1 MKKIIGI
8 LFILITGISY
18 SLSFTVYPTK
28 FDVDYKKVGVY
39 EIEIINNTLE
49 PLRIEIF
56 PEADKEF
63 GEDYNVNKNITI
75 VPKNIFLK
83 PGGTQLTRFR
93 FKPDTNVKD
102 GQYKSNLIFREI
114 PSEIKTEAKTEEKVD
129 TLVSNIKFIT
139 EMAIP
144 VYLTTDNIRLD
155 GEVKNV
161 EVIGKGKNLL
171 IKCDTNSKGNSSIE
185 LLYSLEIL
193 DTKEKLTGI
202 LGYTARTGNETISLA
217 VSLKNNLKGKRGIFK
232 IYDKDGKVYFKK
244 DVKF

>member
-39 EIEIINNTLE
+39 EVEIINNTLE

-83 PGGTQLTRFR
+83 PGGTQLARFR

-129 TLVSNIKFIT
+129 TLVSSIKFIT

-202 LGYTARTGNETISLA
+202 
-217 VSLKNNLKGKRGIFK
+217 
-232 IYDKDGKVYFKK
+232 
-244 DVKF
+244 

>member
-1 MKKIIGI
+1 M
-8 LFILITGISY
+8 
-18 SLSFTVYPTK
+18 
-28 FDVDYKKVGVY
+28 
-39 EIEIINNTLE
+39 
-49 PLRIEIF
+49 
-56 PEADKEF
+56 
-63 GEDYNVNKNITI
+63 
-75 VPKNIFLK
+75 PKNIFLK

-144 VYLTTDNIRLD
+144 AYLTTDNIRLD